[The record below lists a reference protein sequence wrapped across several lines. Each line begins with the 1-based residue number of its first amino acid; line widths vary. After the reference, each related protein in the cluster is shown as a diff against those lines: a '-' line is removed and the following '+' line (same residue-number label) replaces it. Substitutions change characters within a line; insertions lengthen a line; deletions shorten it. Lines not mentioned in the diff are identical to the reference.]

1 MDGCLL
7 ESMKFELGK
16 DGFGLGVRVGCCFS
30 ESGISLVTFGFGGG
44 LRVAQFFFGFLLR
57 GILWKN
63 AINK

>member
-7 ESMKFELGK
+7 ESVKLELGK
-16 DGFGLGVRVGCCFS
+16 NGFGHGVRVGCCFS
-30 ESGISLVTFGFGGG
+30 ESEISLVTFGFGGG
-44 LRVAQFFFGFLLR
+44 LRVAQFFFGFLLH